1 MEAQSPYLFVYGT
14 LMRGF
19 DNPFAA
25 RLHAHATFIAEG
37 FFNGKLYRLS
47 WYPGAVFE
55 PESTTKIYGEVYQ
68 LHHFQRLIQELDD
81 YEDVK
86 EKEADSLYLRRQV
99 PVCTENGSIF
109 VCWTYLYNQ
118 SLDHATLLTSGKFTA

>member
-14 LMRGF
+14 LMRDF

-25 RLHAHATFIAEG
+25 RLRAQATFIAEG
-37 FFNGKLYRLS
+37 FFLGKLYRVS
-47 WYPGAVFE
+47 WYPGAVYE
-55 PESTTKIYGEVYQ
+55 PESISKVYGEIYQ
-68 LHHFQRLIQELDD
+68 LADFHTLIHELDD

-86 EKEADSLYLRRQV
+86 EQESESLYVRRQV
-99 PVCTENGSIF
+99 PVRAESGAVL

-118 SLDHATLLTSGKFTA
+118 PLAGATLLTNGKFTA

>member
-19 DNPFAA
+19 NNPFAA

-37 FFNGKLYRLS
+37 FFSGKLYRLS

-55 PESTTKIYGEVYQ
+55 PKSTTKVYGEIYQ
-68 LHHFQRLIQELDD
+68 LHDVQSLIQELDD

-86 EKEADSLYLRRQV
+86 EKVADSLYLRRQV
-99 PVCTENGSIF
+99 PVQIENESIF

-118 SLDHATLLTSGKFTA
+118 SLGRATLLTSGKFTA

>member
-1 MEAQSPYLFVYGT
+1 MKTQSPYLFVYGT

-25 RLHAHATFIAEG
+25 RLHANATYVGIG
-37 FFNGKLYRLS
+37 FFSGQLYRVS
-47 WYPGAVFE
+47 WYPGALHE
-55 PESTTKIYGEVYQ
+55 PKSTSKVHGEIYQ
-68 LHHFQRLIQELDD
+68 LHDFQELIQELDD

-86 EKEADSLYLRRQV
+86 EQEADSLYLRRQV
-99 PVCTENGSIF
+99 PVGTENGTVF

-118 SLDHATLLTSGKFTA
+118 SLGNATLLASGKFTA